1 VLEWDE
7 FVPFFFFSLQR
18 SKRMSLSLSFRRLMM
33 VTAALLVFSLL
44 PWGSITPQAV
54 QASAPIPDGWV
65 PFGEGADVGVP
76 GVTVKSA
83 KASEIVLLASIPG
96 AQVEKVNLDGQIYTR
111 LGGEGFARLG
121 EVGAPDLPVVIR
133 QVEIPFGAS
142 YTLEVTRT
150 RGRDTSLDA
159 LGLPGVL
166 CPIQPAQPKC
176 GEPPASVKPDA
187 ARYAAASPAAAV
199 VLEETVLRG
208 HRLLT
213 IAFSPVSYRTADG
226 SLRLSSQIEA
236 RIRLSGSNLALTEQM
251 SQRYASPAFEHTLA
265 SSILNYNQGAGE
277 RTFGSKDAIYYLII
291 THPDYDT
298 ADLADFVAMKQSQGY
313 TVSKVTTA
321 VTGSTKD
328 QIKAYIAAQYA
339 SATPPSYVLFVGDTD
354 KIPNWN
360 FVSSGQTSYLTDLY
374 YVTMDGASDYVPDIY
389 RGRFPVRNTTQ
400 LANMVNNAEWYNATS
415 GAEDWVKKAAFLATD
430 DSGNYH
436 TAEGTHNYCINTYTQ
451 PRGYSGIFP
460 TNPQPGGDKLY
471 AITYN
476 ANTTHVLNS
485 INDNRVM
492 VVYSGHGSQTS
503 WAGPSVTQT
512 HVRNLTGVLSAY
524 VVGHACVT
532 ADFNT
537 AEAFSDTWV
546 IQPNKGAL
554 VYVGASDNS
563 YWDEDDRLQRTMF
576 DTLYDDPATYVP
588 SISEM
593 LYAGLASVQQTYPS
607 SGRYYW
613 EEYNLFGDPSAT
625 IVLEPKYPDFRMAL
639 APARVEMCGTDAETV
654 SLTLSS
660 VNEFADPVTLS
671 LSGVPDGVTGTFAQN
686 PLTPPASTNLNLES
700 SAAAVAGEYSLMVSG
715 VSGSLTHTADLSLG
729 IFTAQPGAFSL
740 SAPADGA
747 TNQPVRPTFTWT
759 AATQGSTYRLQVAT
773 DAAFNQLVADVSGL
787 TGTSYTLNSDL
798 SGSTRYYWRML
809 ASNACGDS
817 AFTVA
822 RSFITLTQAG
832 DCPFGATPQVLH
844 NVDFEAGA
852 AGWADASSG
861 SYHWAL
867 ATSDAHSP
875 THAFFAQDPTVTSEQ
890 RLVSPAIVL
899 PASTEQ
905 PLSFSFWQKYAFEGS
920 TSSCYDGGLLE
931 ISTNGGSTWTQVPVT
946 QLLTTPYNGTIYSG
960 YGNPLG
966 GKPGWCAD
974 MDWARTVV
982 NLNSYAGQTVQFR
995 IRLGSDSSVGDT
1007 GWYVDDARIQSC
1019 SYGPMAMPD
1028 SYTMDEDTVLN
1039 VSAPGV
1045 LGNDNGSG
1053 LTAELVDDVTTGSLT
1068 LNSDGSFAYI
1078 PPTDYAGSVTFTYR
1092 AYDGVTYSSP
1102 ATVTITVVDVPDAPL
1117 AVNDTYEMEQD
1128 MTLSVPAPGVL
1139 GNDSDPNGD
1148 AITAVLVDAPAQG
1161 SLTLASDGF
1170 FSYTPPAGYAGT
1182 VTFTYRAT
1190 DGVHQ
1195 SELATVTITI
1205 NAIVVERYLFLPA
1218 LLK

>member
-1 VLEWDE
+1 
-7 FVPFFFFSLQR
+7 
-18 SKRMSLSLSFRRLMM
+18 MSLSLSFRRLILLAM
-33 VTAALLVFSLL
+33 VLFVFGLL
-44 PWGSITPQAV
+44 PWNVGLQAA
-54 QASAPIPDGWV
+54 QASAPVPEDWVSFGDATGVGLPD
-65 PFGEGADVGVP
+65 
-76 GVTVKSA
+76 VTVKSA

-96 AQVEKVNLDGQIYTR
+96 ARVEKVDLDGQTYTR

-121 EVGAPDLPVVIR
+121 EVGAPDLPVVLR

-150 RGRDTSLDA
+150 VGRDTSLDA

-166 CPIQPAQPKC
+166 CPIQPSQPKC
-176 GEPPASVKPDA
+176 GELPAPVKPDL
-187 ARYAAASPAAAV
+187 ARYAAASPAAAT
-199 VLEETVLRG
+199 VLEETVVRG
-208 HRLLT
+208 HRVLT
-213 IAFSPVSYRTADG
+213 IAFSPVSYRSADG
-226 SLRLSSQIEA
+226 SLRLASQIEV
-236 RIRLSGSNLALTEQM
+236 RLRLSGSNLAQTAQM

-265 SSILNYNQGAGE
+265 TQILNYNQGAGE
-277 RTFGSKDAIYYLII
+277 RTFGSKDPIYYLII

-298 ADLADFVAMKQSQGY
+298 ADLANFVALKQSQGY

-321 VTGSTKD
+321 TTGSTKD

-339 SATPPSYVLFVGDTD
+339 SATPPSFVLFVGDTD

-374 YVTMDGASDYVPDIY
+374 YVTMDGSSDYVPDIY

-400 LANMVNNAEWYNATS
+400 LANMVNNAQWYHQTS
-415 GAEDWVKKAAFLATD
+415 GAEPWVKKSAFLATD
-430 DSGNYH
+430 DSGNYQ

-460 TNPQPGGDKLY
+460 NNPQPGGDKLY
-471 AITYN
+471 AITYS
-476 ANTTHVLNS
+476 ANTTNVTNS

-503 WAGPSVTQT
+503 WAGPSFTQT
-512 HVRNLTGVLSAY
+512 NVRNLTGVPSAY

-576 DTLYDDPATYVP
+576 DTLYASPDTYVP

-613 EEYNLFGDPSAT
+613 EEYNLFGDPSTT
-625 IVLEPKYPDFRMAL
+625 IVLAPKYPDFRL
-639 APARVEMCGTDAETV
+639 AVSPSRLELCGSDSDGVELTV
-654 SLTLSS
+654 SS
-660 VNEFADPVTLS
+660 VNEFADPVNLS
-671 LSGVPDGVTGTFAQN
+671 LSGVPTGVVGTFVDN
-686 PLTPPASTNLNLES
+686 PITPPATSAILFES
-700 SAAAVAGEYSLMVSG
+700 GTLATAGEYSVTVTG
-715 VSGSLTHTADLSLG
+715 TSGSLTHNANLSLG
-729 IFTAQPGAFSL
+729 VFTALPGTFSL
-740 SAPADGA
+740 STPADGA

-759 AATQGSTYRLQVAT
+759 AATQGGTYRLQIAT
-773 DAAFNQLVADVSGL
+773 DAAFNNLVADVSGL
-787 TGTSYTLNSDL
+787 TGTSHTLSSEL
-798 SGSTRYYWRML
+798 SGSTRYYWRMS
-809 ASNACGDS
+809 ANNACGAS
-817 AFTVA
+817 AFTAA

-844 NVDFEAGA
+844 NVDFESGA

-861 SYHWAL
+861 TYHWAL
-867 ATSDAHSP
+867 GTTDAHSP
-875 THAFFAQDPTVTSEQ
+875 THAFFAQDPTATSDQ

-899 PASTEQ
+899 PAASEQ
-905 PLSFSFWQKYAFEGS
+905 PLSFSFWQKYAFENSS
-920 TSSCYDGGLLE
+920 TCYDGGVLE
-931 ISTNGGSTWTQVPVT
+931 ISTNGGTTWTQVPAS

-966 GKPGWCAD
+966 GNPGWCGQ
-974 MDWARTVV
+974 MDWSRTVV

-995 IRLGSDSSVGDT
+995 IRLGSDSSVGST
-1007 GWYVDDARIQSC
+1007 GWFVDDARIQSC
-1019 SYGPMAMPD
+1019 SYGPLAVAD
-1028 SYTMDEDTVLN
+1028 SYTMDEDTVLD
-1039 VSAPGV
+1039 VPAPGV
-1045 LGNDNGSG
+1045 LGNDNGTN

-1068 LNSDGSFAYI
+1068 LNANGSFTYT
-1078 PPTDYAGSVTFTYR
+1078 PPADYFGTVTFTYR
-1092 AYDGVTYSSP
+1092 VYDGSVYSAP
-1102 ATVTITVVDVPDAPL
+1102 ATVTVTVVDVPDAPVAL
-1117 AVNDTYEMEQD
+1117 DDAYQVQQDTPLVVAV
-1128 MTLSVPAPGVL
+1128 PGVL

-1161 SLTLASDGF
+1161 SLTFSNDGS
-1170 FSYTPPAGYAGT
+1170 FSYTPPAGFVGT
-1182 VTFTYRAT
+1182 VPFTYRAT
-1190 DGVHQ
+1190 DGVNQ
-1195 SELATVTITI
+1195 SAVATVTITV
-1205 NAIVVERYLFLPA
+1205 NSAQRRLFLPMIV
-1218 LLK
+1218 K

>member
-1 VLEWDE
+1 
-7 FVPFFFFSLQR
+7 
-18 SKRMSLSLSFRRLMM
+18 MSLSLSFRRLI
-33 VTAALLVFSLL
+33 VLATALFLFGLL
-44 PWGSITPQAV
+44 PWGLAPQAV
-54 QASAPIPDGWV
+54 QASGPVPEGWISFGDGLPV
-65 PFGEGADVGVP
+65 SQPK
-76 GVTVKSA
+76 VTVESA
-83 KASEIVLLASIPG
+83 KVSEVVLLAEIPG
-96 AQVEKVNLDGQIYTR
+96 AYAEKVSLGEQAYTR
-111 LGGEGFARLG
+111 LGGEGFANLG
-121 EVGAPDLPVVIR
+121 EVGAPALPVVIR

-150 RGRDTSLDA
+150 VGRDTSLDA
-159 LGLPGVL
+159 LGLPAMFY
-166 CPIQPAQPKC
+166 PIQAPTPKC
-176 GEPPASVKPDA
+176 GALPNAAQPDA
-187 ARYAAASPAAAV
+187 GRYAAAGLPAAV
-199 VLEETVLRG
+199 VTEETVVRG

-213 IAFSPVSYRTADG
+213 VVFSPVSYRASDG
-226 SLRLSSQIEA
+226 QLQFAAQIEA
-236 RIRLSGSNLALTEQM
+236 RIHLTGSDLAQTSLM
-251 SQRYASPAFEHTLA
+251 SRRYASPAFEHRLA
-265 SSILNYNQGAGE
+265 SSVLNYNQGAGE
-277 RTFGSKDAIYYLII
+277 RTFGSKDSIYYLII

-298 ADLADFVAMKQSQGY
+298 ADLADFVALKQSQGY

-360 FVSSGQTSYLTDLY
+360 FISSGETSYLTDLY

-400 LANMVNNAEWYNATS
+400 LANMVNNAEWYNETS

-430 DSGNYH
+430 DSGNYQ
-436 TAEGTHNYCINTYTQ
+436 TAEGTHNYCINTHTQ

-460 TNPQPGGDKLY
+460 TNPQAGGDKLY

-485 INDNRVM
+485 INDDRVM

-503 WAGPSVTQT
+503 WAGPSVSQT
-512 HVRNLTGVLSAY
+512 NVRNLTGVLSAY

-546 IQPNKGAL
+546 IQPNKGGL

-563 YWDEDDRLQRTMF
+563 YWGEDDRLQRTMF
-576 DTLYDDPATYVP
+576 DTLYEDPETYVP

-593 LYAGLASVQQTYPS
+593 LYAGLAAVQQSYPGS
-607 SGRYYW
+607 ARYYW
-613 EEYNLFGDPSAT
+613 EEYNLFGDPSTT
-625 IVLEPKYPDFRMAL
+625 IVLAPKYPDFRL
-639 APARVEMCGTDAETV
+639 AVSPARVELCGVDDADV

-671 LSGVPDGVTGTFAQN
+671 LSGAPVGVTGTFGQN
-686 PLTPPASTNLNLES
+686 PLTPPASTDLNLES
-700 SAAAVAGEYSLMVSG
+700 GAAAVAGEYSLTVNG
-715 VSGSLTHTADLSLG
+715 VSGSLTHDANLSLG

-740 SAPADGA
+740 GAPADGA
-747 TNQPVRPTFTWT
+747 TNQPVLPTFTWT
-759 AATQGSTYRLQVAT
+759 AATQGGTYRLQVAT

-787 TGTSYTLNSDL
+787 TGTSYTLGSEL
-798 SGSTRYYWRML
+798 SGSTLYYWRMS

-822 RSFITLTQAG
+822 RSFITLAQAG

-867 ATSDAHSP
+867 GTSDAHSP
-875 THAFFAQDPTVTSEQ
+875 THAFFASDPSATSEQ

-905 PLSFSFWQKYAFEGS
+905 PLSLSFWQKYAFEGS

-931 ISTNGGSTWTQVPVT
+931 ISTNGGSTWIQVPT
-946 QLLTTPYNGTIYSG
+946 AQLLTTPYNGTVYSG

-974 MDWARTVV
+974 MEWARTVV

-1019 SYGPMAMPD
+1019 FYGPMAMPD
-1028 SYTMDEDTVLN
+1028 SYTMDEETVLN
-1039 VSAPGV
+1039 VAAPGV
-1045 LGNDNGSG
+1045 LGNDSGSG
-1053 LTAELVDDVTTGSLT
+1053 LTAELVDDVTTGILT
-1068 LNSDGSFAYI
+1068 LNSDGSFVYTPSA
-1078 PPTDYAGSVTFTYR
+1078 DYAGSVTFTYR
-1092 AYDGVTYSSP
+1092 AYDGATYSSP

-1117 AVNDTYEMEQD
+1117 AVNDAYEMEQD
-1128 MTLSVPAPGVL
+1128 MTLSVLAPGVL

-1148 AITAVLVDAPAQG
+1148 AITALMVDAPAHG
-1161 SLTLASDGF
+1161 SLTMASDGF
-1170 FSYTPPAGYAGT
+1170 FSYTPPAGYTGT
-1182 VTFTYRAT
+1182 ITFTYRAT
-1190 DGVHQ
+1190 DGAHQ
-1195 SELATVTITI
+1195 SELATVTITVNPI
-1205 NAIVVERYLFLPA
+1205 AVDTYLFLPA